1 MRKRLFLFGAL
12 VVLWSGSD
20 AWGITGLGIGVRGG
34 MIQNYKNDNLKLIPT
49 LDDDWLK
56 EMPMVGVHLDIGTLK
71 VIHLEASVEYAW
83 KEKGIVLDNQT
94 RADFSV
100 SDVSLNGTAKYVY
113 SLFALKPYIGA
124 GAGLHKLVYGISN
137 DAYSIYVPE
146 DQSKLGL
153 HVVGGF
159 VLSAPA
165 FPLEFSAAA
174 RYTSIRTENDPTR
187 YVTLL
192 AGLTY
197 KLP

>member
-1 MRKRLFLFGAL
+1 MRKRLFLFGIL
-12 VVLWSGSD
+12 VLLWSGSD

-71 VIHLEASVEYAW
+71 VIHLEASIEYAW

-100 SDVSLNGTAKYVY
+100 SDVSLNGTARYVY
-113 SLFALKPYIGA
+113 SLPVLKPYIGA
-124 GAGLHKLVYGISN
+124 GAGVHKLVYGISN
-137 DAYSIYVPE
+137 DAYSIYVPA
-146 DQSKLGL
+146 DQNKLGF
-153 HVVGGF
+153 HVAGGL
-159 VLSAPA
+159 VLSPAA
-165 FPLEFSAAA
+165 FPLELLAEA
-174 RYTSIRTENDPTR
+174 RYTSIRTENESTR
-187 YVTLL
+187 YITLL